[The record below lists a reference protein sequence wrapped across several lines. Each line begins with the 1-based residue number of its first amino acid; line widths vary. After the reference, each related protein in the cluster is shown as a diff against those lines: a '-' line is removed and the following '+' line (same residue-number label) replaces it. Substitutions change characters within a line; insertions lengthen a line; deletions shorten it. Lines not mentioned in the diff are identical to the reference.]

1 MLVLHGLPLFASFL
15 ALLPLF
21 PSSNPHPE
29 KAKIMKNSASKIAIE
44 LAINIKVTG
53 YDFGDFKHEY
63 DELSEDDWI
72 SLVDEASC
80 LLDDLRDTD
89 PLIDDLRRV
98 WSQASREFCAESNAE
113 SVAFGYG
120 D

>member
-63 DELSEDDWI
+63 DELSDDDWI

-80 LLDDLRDTD
+80 LLDDLRDTG
-89 PLIDDLRRV
+89 RK
-98 WSQASREFCAESNAE
+98 QAANLARNQMPSPSHSAMATESPQ
-113 SVAFGYG
+113 S
-120 D
+120 